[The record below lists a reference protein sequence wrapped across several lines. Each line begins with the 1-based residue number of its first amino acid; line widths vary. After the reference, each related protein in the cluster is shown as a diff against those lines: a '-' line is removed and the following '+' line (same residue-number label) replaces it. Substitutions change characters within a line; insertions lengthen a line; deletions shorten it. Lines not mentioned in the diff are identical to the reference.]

1 MLSVYTENG
10 FLPVVNRKNFKIIYD
25 YEGGQTLSF
34 DIATNDEIYPSF
46 FEENVLRYEDNEF
59 KIKKK
64 NQRKVKSSIEA
75 SLNMDEWKS
84 SFYHQFHKT
93 YKLFSEIINLI
104 IPDGWTVEGAGTVTG
119 RHTVDIEGGS
129 AYDILMQCKSVY
141 GIVYEYHILKKTIK
155 VVKPDTF
162 QSRGLYITDELN
174 LRNLEFKGDS
184 SDFVTRLYAFGKKTE
199 EKDEEGN
206 VTKVSYVTFA
216 DINGGKAYVDNND
229 YSERIIVSYWQDD
242 RYTDPESLL
251 NDAVDKLKSLSIP
264 VRSYSCDLID
274 LSRIN
279 DKYKYLDFTL
289 YDKVTLLDSVSK
301 TYVQHQIVEYV
312 DYPDNRNNNTVSL
325 SSVFKKITG
334 TIDGIKQSISNIDTE
349 LLRKESTI
357 NEIIRDVKSNTL
369 RINDTYTKGEVD
381 AIEESIIQQTSD
393 SIDLA
398 VQKIENKIQEI
409 DTSLFTYELLNDGTN
424 ITEDSN
430 VILSANVFNKGEDIT
445 DTLEDIAF
453 KWIRQS
459 KDTDGDQ
466 EWNDNHQALKSVTL
480 TAEDVDV
487 SAVFYCQIT
496 MDFGIQRTQSITITD
511 QTDIAQLGNSFVDAN
526 TSLIQTLEDDV
537 YFPDWTVNNAVITPA
552 IINGVVNVDIS
563 ECEITYKRVV
573 NNTESDLISGETVQ
587 DGILTV
593 SKNVLSKEEPA
604 ITYVCYVTYKN
615 SSIKL
620 YIGFYL
626 YAIAQDGEKG
636 EDGKDGTDG
645 ISVVNVVSYFA
656 ISNSDTVE
664 PSSGWITSKPER
676 SEGQWIWRK
685 DVTRLS
691 DGTEIT
697 TPAYVVTGDKGDTGE
712 QGIQGPKGDDGIQ
725 YYTWLKYADTPTS
738 GMSDNPDGKN
748 YIGLAYN
755 KTSPTESSN
764 YSDYTWSLIK
774 GEKGDQGI
782 QGPSGENG
790 KSLYTWLKYAD
801 TPTSG
806 MSDNPDGKK
815 YIGLAY
821 NKTTPTESVNYSDY
835 QWSLVKGDKGDTGA
849 TGPAGKGIKGTP
861 VVTYQAG
868 TSATTPPTAKWQS
881 SVPAVSQGQYLWSK
895 TVYTYTDNSTSTI
908 YAVNRNPVDGAD
920 GNDGKGIKT
929 AVTTYQA
936 SSSGTV
942 VPTGTWSS
950 SIPSTNAGQYLWTRT
965 ITTYTDNST
974 STAYSVGRNGTNG
987 ADAAVMSDTAPDDKN
1002 KLWYDTANDLL
1013 KHWDGEAWVVVNDY
1027 ADDMNN
1033 MKQQITTEY
1042 SSAINQLKESLTT
1055 LVEKLQTTTTENT
1068 TSINSLSS
1076 QIAQNATSI
1085 TMATTSIQEITDKLT
1100 GLTTKEE
1107 ISKWARYE
1115 DGILELG
1122 SSDSPFAVKLS
1133 QTELG
1138 FYQNGTRI
1146 AYLSNQQLNIS
1157 QAVVMQQINIGT
1169 FQIIFDED
1177 YGLMFM

>member
-1 MLSVYTENG
+1 MLAVSTEKG
-10 FLPVVNRKNFKIIYD
+10 FIPIVNRKNFKVIYD

-34 DIATNDEIYPSF
+34 EIATNDKNYQF
-46 FEENVLRYEDNEF
+46 FYEENRIRYNDNEF

-64 NQRKVKSSIEA
+64 NQRKTKTSISA
-75 SLNMDEWKS
+75 SLNMDEWKGN
-84 SFYHQFHKT
+84 FYHQFHET
-93 YKLFSEIINLI
+93 YKLFTEIVNLI
-104 IPDGWTVEGAGTVTG
+104 IPSGWTVEGAGTVTG

-129 AYDILMQCKSVY
+129 SYDILMQCKSVY

-369 RINDTYTKGEVD
+369 RINNTYTKGEVD

-459 KDTDGDQ
+459 KDSDGDQ
-466 EWNDNHQALKSVTL
+466 EWNDKHKAMKTVTL
-480 TAEDVDV
+480 TSEDVDV

-496 MDFGIQRTQSITITD
+496 MDFGIQHTQSLTITD
-511 QTDIAQLGNSFVDAN
+511 QTDIAQLGNSFLDAD
-526 TSLIQTLEDDV
+526 TSLIQTLENDV
-537 YFPDWTVNNAVITPA
+537 YFPDWKTSPVIVTPS
-552 IINGVVNVDIS
+552 IIDGMINVDVDQCSIS
-563 ECEITYKRVV
+563 FKRMID
-573 NNTESDLISGETVQ
+573 NTETDLTDGETVENNTLK
-587 DGILTV
+587 I
-593 SKNVLSKEEPA
+593 SKNILSKSSPSV
-604 ITYVCYVTYKN
+604 TYVCYVSYKN

-620 YIGFYL
+620 FISFYL
-626 YAIAQDGEKG
+626 NIVAKDGN
-636 EDGKDGTDG
+636 DGADGTDG
-645 ISVVNVVSYFA
+645 
-656 ISNSDTVE
+656 
-664 PSSGWITSKPER
+664 K
-676 SEGQWIWRK
+676 
-685 DVTRLS
+685 
-691 DGTEIT
+691 
-697 TPAYVVTGDKGDTGE
+697 
-712 QGIQGPKGDDGIQ
+712 
-725 YYTWLKYADTPTS
+725 
-738 GMSDNPDGKN
+738 
-748 YIGLAYN
+748 
-755 KTSPTESSN
+755 
-764 YSDYTWSLIK
+764 
-774 GEKGDQGI
+774 
-782 QGPSGENG
+782 
-790 KSLYTWLKYAD
+790 
-801 TPTSG
+801 
-806 MSDNPDGKK
+806 
-815 YIGLAY
+815 
-821 NKTTPTESVNYSDY
+821 
-835 QWSLVKGDKGDTGA
+835 
-849 TGPAGKGIKGTP
+849 
-861 VVTYQAG
+861 
-868 TSATTPPTAKWQS
+868 
-881 SVPAVSQGQYLWSK
+881 
-895 TVYTYTDNSTSTI
+895 
-908 YAVNRNPVDGAD
+908 
-920 GNDGKGIKT
+920 DGKGIKT

-987 ADAAVMSDTAPDDKN
+987 ADAAIMSDTAPADKN

-1013 KHWDGEAWVVVNDY
+1013 KYWDGEAWVVVNDY

-1042 SSAINQLKESLTT
+1042 TSSINQLKESLTS

-1169 FQIIFDED
+1169 FQIIYDAD

>member
-10 FLPVVNRKNFKIIYD
+10 FLPVANRKNFKIIYD

-59 KIKKK
+59 KINKK

-184 SDFVTRLYAFGKKTE
+184 SDLVTRLYAFGKKTE

-229 YSERIIVSYWQDD
+229 YSERIVVSYWQDD

-251 NDAVDKLKSLSIP
+251 NDAVDKLKSLSTP

-279 DKYKYLDFTL
+279 DKYKYLDFML

-334 TIDGIKQSISNIDTE
+334 TIDGIKQTISNIDTE

-393 SIDLA
+393 SINLA
-398 VQKIENKIQEI
+398 VQKIENQIQEI
-409 DTSLFTYELLNDGTN
+409 DTSLFSFELLNDGTS
-424 ITEDSN
+424 ITDDTN
-430 VILSANVFNKGEDIT
+430 VVLSANVFNKGEDVT

-466 EWNDNHQALKSVTL
+466 EWNENHKATKNVTL
-480 TAEDVDV
+480 TADDVNV
-487 SAVFYCQIT
+487 SAAFYCEIT

-511 QTDIAQLGNSFVDAN
+511 QTDIAQLGNSFLDAN

-552 IINGVVNVDIS
+552 IINGVVNVDLS

-604 ITYVCYVTYKN
+604 VTYVCYVTYKN

-636 EDGKDGTDG
+636 DPGKDGSDG
-645 ISVVNVVSYFA
+645 ISIVNVISYFA
-656 ISNSDTVE
+656 LSSSDTQE
-664 PSSGWITSKPER
+664 PTSGWITTKPER
-676 SEGQWIWRK
+676 TEGQWIWRK
-685 DVTRLS
+685 DITRLS
-691 DGTEIT
+691 DDTEIT
-697 TPAYVVTGDKGDTGE
+697 TPAYVVTGDKGDTG
-712 QGIQGPKGDDGIQ
+712 PKGDDG
-725 YYTWLKYADTPTS
+725 AD
-738 GMSDNPDGKN
+738 
-748 YIGLAYN
+748 
-755 KTSPTESSN
+755 
-764 YSDYTWSLIK
+764 
-774 GEKGDQGI
+774 
-782 QGPSGENG
+782 
-790 KSLYTWLKYAD
+790 
-801 TPTSG
+801 
-806 MSDNPDGKK
+806 
-815 YIGLAY
+815 
-821 NKTTPTESVNYSDY
+821 
-835 QWSLVKGDKGDTGA
+835 
-849 TGPAGKGIKGTP
+849 GKGIKGTP

-868 TSATTPPTAKWQS
+868 TSATTPPTGQWQS
-881 SVPAVSQGQYLWSK
+881 SVPAVAQGQYLWSK

-908 YAVNRNPVDGAD
+908 YAVNRNPVDGVDGNDGAD
-920 GNDGKGIKT
+920 GTDGKDGKGIKT

-987 ADAAVMSDTAPDDKN
+987 ADAAIMSDTAPADKN

-1013 KHWDGEAWVVVNDY
+1013 KYWDGEAWVVVNDY

-1068 TSINSLSS
+1068 TLINSLSS